1 MNNLIFDE
9 ATHTYTLDGIRLPS
23 VTEVTRFCAYDYKS
37 DRPWLAQEAAR
48 RGTAVHEA
56 CALIDYG
63 ETPEESPEIAGY
75 LKAYRRFL
83 ADYKPDWKLI
93 EHPMGDLEMGFAG
106 TLDRFGTMNPAPDIH
121 GGLAPIILDI
131 KTGELHNASLSA
143 QLTGYVLLLWAE
155 MHGFHFPPPLLL
167 ALKLSKDGTYILR
180 EAQFNRELFDAC
192 RTLHKAT
199 ERKKRT

>member
-1 MNNLIFDE
+1 MLTFDE

-37 DRPWLAQEAAR
+37 DRPWLAEAAAR

-63 ETPEESPEIAGY
+63 EEPEKTPEIAGY

-83 ADYKPDWKLI
+83 KDWKPEWKLI
-93 EHPMGDLEMGFAG
+93 ECPIADRDMKMAG
-106 TLDRFGTMNPAPDIH
+106 TMDRFGIIHNAPA
-121 GGLAPIILDI
+121 ILDI
-131 KTGELHNASLSA
+131 KTGQLHDAALSA
-143 QLTGYVLLLWAE
+143 QMTGYYQLLQHERGGILFAE
-155 MHGFHFPPPLLL
+155 LY
-167 ALKLSKDGTYILR
+167 ALKLSHDGTYQLAMVTPR
-180 EAQFNRELFDAC
+180 PGLLGAC
-192 RTLHKAT
+192 ITLHHAT

>member
-1 MNNLIFDE
+1 MLTFDE

-37 DRPWLAQEAAR
+37 DRPWLAEAAAR

-63 ETPEESPEIAGY
+63 EEPEETPEIAGY

-83 ADYKPDWKLI
+83 ADYKPEWKLI
-93 EHPMGDLEMGFAG
+93 EHPIGSILLGYAG
-106 TLDRFGTMNPAPDIH
+106 TLDRFGTIDGAPA
-121 GGLAPIILDI
+121 ILDI
-131 KTGELHNASLSA
+131 KTGQLHDAALSA
-143 QLTGYVLLLWAE
+143 QLTAYAELRQAETFLL
-155 MHGFHFPPPLLL
+155 PPEPALY
-167 ALKLSKDGTYILR
+167 ALKLSNDGTYILKR
-180 EAQFNRELFDAC
+180 VEPRLVLLNAC
-192 RTLHKAT
+192 ITLHHAT

>member
-1 MNNLIFDE
+1 MLTFDE

-37 DRPWLAQEAAR
+37 DRPWLAEAAAR

-63 ETPEESPEIAGY
+63 EDPEETPEIAGY

-83 ADYKPDWKLI
+83 KDWKPEWKLI
-93 EHPMGDLEMGFAG
+93 ECPIADRNMKMAG
-106 TLDRFGTMNPAPDIH
+106 TMDRFGIIHNAPA
-121 GGLAPIILDI
+121 ILDI
-131 KTGELHNASLSA
+131 KTGQLHDAALIA
-143 QLTGYVLLLWAE
+143 QLTAYANLWLYQLE
-155 MHGFHFPPPLLL
+155 DDPLPPFPSLY
-167 ALKLSKDGTYILR
+167 ALKLSKDGTYELR
-180 EAQFNRELFDAC
+180 EIPCDLDLLYACLFI
-192 RTLHKAT
+192 HHAT

>member
-1 MNNLIFDE
+1 MLTFDE
-9 ATHTYTLDGIRLPS
+9 ATHTYALDGIQLPS

-37 DRPWLAQEAAR
+37 DRPWLAEAAAR

-63 ETPEESPEIAGY
+63 EDPEETPEIAGY

-83 ADYKPDWKLI
+83 KDWKPEWKLI
-93 EHPMGDLEMGFAG
+93 ECPIADWNMKMAG
-106 TLDRFGTMNPAPDIH
+106 TMDRFGIIHNAPA
-121 GGLAPIILDI
+121 ILDI
-131 KTGELHNASLSA
+131 KTGQLHDAALSA
-143 QLTGYVLLLWAE
+143 QLTAYKMIFSWDPRC
-155 MHGFHFPPPLLL
+155 GFGKIQALY
-167 ALKLSKDGTYILR
+167 ALKLSKDGTYELR
-180 EAQFNRELFDAC
+180 HVEPNSNLVNAC

>member
-1 MNNLIFDE
+1 MLTFDE
-9 ATHTYTLDGIRLPS
+9 ATHTYTLDGVQLPS

-37 DRPWLAQEAAR
+37 ERPWLAEAAAR

-63 ETPEESPEIAGY
+63 EEPEETPEIAGY

-83 ADYKPDWKLI
+83 TDYKPEWQLI
-93 EHPMGDLEMGFAG
+93 EHPMGSLALDAGYAG
-106 TLDRFGTMNPAPDIH
+106 TLDRFGTLNGGPA
-121 GGLAPIILDI
+121 ILDI
-131 KTGELHNASLSA
+131 KTGQLHDAALSA
-143 QLTGYVLLLWAE
+143 QMTGYYQLLQHERGGVLFAE
-155 MHGFHFPPPLLL
+155 LY
-167 ALKLSKDGTYILR
+167 ALKLSKDGTYELR
-180 EAQFNRELFDAC
+180 HVEPNSNLVNAC